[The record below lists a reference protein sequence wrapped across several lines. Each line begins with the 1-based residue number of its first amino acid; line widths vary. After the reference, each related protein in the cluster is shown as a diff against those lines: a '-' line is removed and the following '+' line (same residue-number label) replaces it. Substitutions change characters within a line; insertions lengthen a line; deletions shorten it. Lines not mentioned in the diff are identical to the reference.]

1 MNKIFTIAKW
11 ELLEKMKS
19 KAFIISLILT
29 PVLMIGFSILPQL
42 FIDNESEETKTIGVL
57 DFTGEYEQG
66 MINKLDTL
74 KIESGLK
81 RFNMLPLRNSS
92 LSQQAN
98 KDSANQYVVNKKMV
112 GYLLIEQGKKD
123 LTFEFRS
130 ESVGSFKELG
140 MFEREFNSIR
150 RHKLISDYNLSDT
163 VAAKL
168 GTDIDVTPVKVDKKG
183 TTEEIDFSSQ
193 FNSSM
198 IFVMLQ
204 FSLILMTGGMLIR
217 SLVEEKSNRLIE
229 IIVSSCTANELLFGK
244 IIGLSL
250 LVLAQ
255 LAVWGL
261 IGFSL
266 AGHLAFMMMSF
277 SSLALMMVF
286 FLLGFFM
293 YTAIFVGIGSMVNTE
308 QEAQQITGY
317 LSMLLIL
324 PIIFLVP
331 LVQDPNQSLAKILS
345 YIPLTAPAIMI
356 TRINLTDVPVIEI
369 LLSMTSI
376 IAFTVAI
383 VFLSARIFRI
393 GILSYGK
400 VPSLKEL
407 ATWVKQSN

>member
-42 FIDNESEETKTIGVL
+42 FIDSESEETKTIGVL

-112 GYLLIEQGKKD
+112 GYLLIENGKKD